1 MERFQILKNRETT
14 EREVETLIADA
25 QAIDEYPMDRAEAIE
40 YVKRQ
45 LDYAIED
52 AAAAFDREPANSRRQ
67 LRAGAHYLAVNA
79 QADYAHD
86 LASDLLMAERERG
99 S

>member
-1 MERFQILKNRETT
+1 MGRFQILKNRETT

-25 QAIDEYPMDRAEAIE
+25 QAVDDDPMDRAEAIA
-40 YVKRQ
+40 YVERQ
-45 LDYAIED
+45 LAYAIED
-52 AAAAFDREPANSRRQ
+52 AAAAFDREPANSKRQ

-79 QADYAHD
+79 QADHARD
-86 LASDLLMAERERG
+86 LANDLVIAERERG